1 MKILQTGDL
10 HLGKILYEYSLIEDQ
25 KHILN
30 ELKNILLNDEY
41 DVLAL
46 TGDIYDRAV
55 PSPEAVELFDTFLTE
70 IHAKKPKLSIMII
83 SGNHDSAKRLS
94 FASKLLSSN
103 NINICAESDIEK
115 IINQKPITITDS
127 KDFQCDFYLLPF
139 VYAEDIKKFAET
151 VNPSKEKPA
160 ILFSHCLTLGAE
172 TSSSERTFVG
182 NAENLDSGIFSKFSY
197 TGLGHI
203 HKPQKVSEKIY
214 YAGSPLPYS
223 FDEIKYEKSFLKI
236 EITEENPLSIEK
248 IPANPLRK
256 FRIIKDSFQNFLEKP
271 EYKDFKDDYI
281 EFLCTDSVLPT
292 AASGTLKKFFPNLM
306 TFQLFSD
313 SENDEKTEEKISNEV
328 KQKMF
333 EEKESLPIKD
343 VFGAFVKDIF
353 GKDLTDYEKEV
364 KILEKIASDLEKE
377 E

>member
-70 IHAKKPKLSIMII
+70 IHAKKPKLSIIII

-103 NINICAESDIEK
+103 NIYICAESDIEK

-127 KDFQCDFYLLPF
+127 NNFQCDFYLLPF
-139 VYAEDIKKFAET
+139 VYAEDIKKFTET

-160 ILFSHCLTLGAE
+160 I
-172 TSSSERTFVG
+172 
-182 NAENLDSGIFSKFSY
+182 SK
-197 TGLGHI
+197 I
-203 HKPQKVSEKIY
+203 
-214 YAGSPLPYS
+214 
-223 FDEIKYEKSFLKI
+223 
-236 EITEENPLSIEK
+236 
-248 IPANPLRK
+248 
-256 FRIIKDSFQNFLEKP
+256 
-271 EYKDFKDDYI
+271 
-281 EFLCTDSVLPT
+281 SVL
-292 AASGTLKKFFPNLM
+292 
-306 TFQLFSD
+306 
-313 SENDEKTEEKISNEV
+313 I
-328 KQKMF
+328 
-333 EEKESLPIKD
+333 
-343 VFGAFVKDIF
+343 
-353 GKDLTDYEKEV
+353 
-364 KILEKIASDLEKE
+364 
-377 E
+377 

>member
-30 ELKNILLNDEY
+30 ELKNILLNENY

-55 PSPEAVELFDTFLTE
+55 PSPEAVELFDNFLTE
-70 IHAKKPKLSIMII
+70 LHAEMPNLAIMII
-83 SGNHDSAKRLS
+83 SGNHDSARRLS

-103 NINICAESDIEK
+103 NIYICAESDIEK

-127 KDFQCDFYLLPF
+127 KNFQCDFYLLPF
-139 VYAEDIKKFAET
+139 VYGEDIKKFAESVT
-151 VNPSKEKPA
+151 PSKEKPG
-160 ILFSHCLTLGAE
+160 ILFSHCLTLGVE

-182 NAENLDSGIFSKFSY
+182 TAENLNSEIFSKFFY

-203 HKPQKVSEKIY
+203 HKPQKVSERIY
-214 YAGSPLPYS
+214 YAGSPLAYS

-236 EITEENPLSIEK
+236 EITEENPFTIEK
-248 IPANPLRK
+248 IPAKPLRNL
-256 FRIIKDSFQNFLEKP
+256 RSIKDSFKNFLEKA
-271 EYKDFKDDYI
+271 EYQQFKEDYI
-281 EFLCTDSVLPT
+281 EFVCTDSILPSS
-292 AASGTLKKFFPNLM
+292 AAGTLKKFFPNLM
-306 TFQLFSD
+306 SLRLACDVECETETSEKFS
-313 SENDEKTEEKISNEV
+313 SEV

-333 EEKESLPIKD
+333 EEKESLPIKE
-343 VFGAFVKDIF
+343 VFEAFVKDIF
-353 GKDLTDYEKEV
+353 GKDLTEYEKEV
-364 KILEKIASDLEKE
+364 KILEKIVSDLEKE